1 MTDAAPF
8 PENIYDVAI
17 VGAGPAGA
25 SLALAAAQ
33 AGFSVT
39 LIDARNPDEQRADG
53 RNFAIVRGSWRLLE
67 SIGITGRL
75 QEGLQ
80 PLNGLEATDGGRHWF
95 GAPTAL
101 FTSDD
106 LPPTED
112 GTPLGYMVEAPRLQ
126 AALDA
131 AISNESRI
139 NWLKNTRFDDL
150 DAQSSHVDVH
160 LSGGAQETLN
170 ARLIIGCDG
179 VNSPVRTA
187 ANINVEGREYGK
199 SVFAANV
206 TLTRPHHGIARQ
218 LFTPEG
224 PFATLPLSGDRANLA
239 WYMKT
244 GAAEALAALPPDQIE
259 AELNARFSEFAG
271 EMHLDGPAIAYPLIL
286 KIAEK
291 MATHRIALVGDAARR
306 INPLAGQGLNLGF
319 KDVAALVEVLE
330 DARHTGLD
338 IGAMTALE
346 SYQTWRRFDAN
357 ATALALDGVDRV
369 FSNDSAV
376 LKPLRGLA
384 LMAATKISP
393 VRKAMARQ
401 ASADQA
407 SLPRRMQTPCP

>member
-1 MTDAAPF
+1 MSATPPSSPHTLSDL
-8 PENIYDVAI
+8 AI
-17 VGAGPAGA
+17 IGAGPTGA
-25 SLALAAAQ
+25 TLALAAAQ

-39 LIDARNPDEQRADG
+39 LIDARDPAKTRPDG

-67 SIGITGRL
+67 SVGITGDL
-75 QEGLQ
+75 QDGLQ

-106 LPPTED
+106 LPQTED

-126 AALDA
+126 AALDSALA
-131 AISNESRI
+131 AEPGIT
-139 NWLKNTRFDDL
+139 WLKNAVFTGL
-150 DAQSSHVDVH
+150 EVH
-160 LSGGAQETLN
+160 PGRVTLRLEDGQVVQ
-170 ARLIIGCDG
+170 ARLVAGCDG

-187 ANINVEGREYGK
+187 ANIPVEGREYGK

-206 TLTRPHHGIARQ
+206 ALSRPHHGIARQ

-224 PFATLPLSGDRANLA
+224 PFATLPLQGDRANLA

-244 GAAEALAALPPDQIE
+244 GAAEALAALPAEEIN
-259 AELNARFSEFAG
+259 AELNARFAEFSG
-271 EMHLDGPAIAYPLIL
+271 EMQLEGSAIAYPLIL
-286 KIAEK
+286 KIAQD
-291 MATHRIALVGDAARR
+291 MIAPRIALVGDAARR

-319 KDVAALVEVLE
+319 KDVAALIEVLE
-330 DARHTGLD
+330 DGRYAGLD
-338 IGAMTALE
+338 FGAMTVLE
-346 SYQTWRRFDAN
+346 RYQTWRRFDAN

-384 LMAATKISP
+384 LIAAQKVGP

-407 SLPRRMQTPCP
+407 SLPRRMQNPAL